1 MTGRDGN
8 SVVLSTLDEML
19 PSRSAKLWVRR
30 LRKECDEQKEKADR
44 AEEAKAA
51 AVRKSRDA
59 RRRVRLATRS
69 LMVAS
74 PGIVLSFLGFAL
86 ALRADGDSR
95 MVLLSM
101 ILFVAGTAAF
111 VAAIGLASEQFK
123 KDDENW
129 RARRDSNPRPI
140 A

>member
-1 MTGRDGN
+1 
-8 SVVLSTLDEML
+8 
-19 PSRSAKLWVRR
+19 
-30 LRKECDEQKEKADR
+30 
-44 AEEAKAA
+44 
-51 AVRKSRDA
+51 
-59 RRRVRLATRS
+59 
-69 LMVAS
+69 MVAS